1 MNINIV
7 NDGSFDNIISEYNIK
22 TVEELEVYAKVCK
35 KLNRPVD
42 PMILSAIAR
51 AKLLEGYYPKN
62 IENLKVNIDKFN
74 SIRVLPL
81 NFKLRTFDFVSQNF
95 PTIYELKNA
104 DFIRGIGTTKK
115 EYLDAAVKMY
125 QDRVDTL
132 LFTTPEKNLNLDI
145 LNNNQSEKLDIV
157 NASSMVEDLLNNYEN
172 FIWGPMNGKT
182 PATEEFKNMIASY
195 IAMYNDIGDLQNCI
209 AGIDARPIEKFIR
222 K

>member
-22 TVEELEVYAKVCK
+22 TVEELEVYAKVRK

-42 PMILSAIAR
+42 PMILSAIAS

-62 IENLKVNIDKFN
+62 IEDLKVNIDKFN

-104 DFIRGIGTTKK
+104 DFIREIGTTKK
-115 EYLDAAVKMY
+115 
-125 QDRVDTL
+125 
-132 LFTTPEKNLNLDI
+132 
-145 LNNNQSEKLDIV
+145 
-157 NASSMVEDLLNNYEN
+157 
-172 FIWGPMNGKT
+172 
-182 PATEEFKNMIASY
+182 
-195 IAMYNDIGDLQNCI
+195 
-209 AGIDARPIEKFIR
+209 
-222 K
+222 

>member
-1 MNINIV
+1 
-7 NDGSFDNIISEYNIK
+7 
-22 TVEELEVYAKVCK
+22 
-35 KLNRPVD
+35 
-42 PMILSAIAR
+42 
-51 AKLLEGYYPKN
+51 
-62 IENLKVNIDKFN
+62 
-74 SIRVLPL
+74 
-81 NFKLRTFDFVSQNF
+81 
-95 PTIYELKNA
+95 
-104 DFIRGIGTTKK
+104 
-115 EYLDAAVKMY
+115 MY

-145 LNNNQSEKLDIV
+145 LNNNQAEKLYIV

-182 PATEEFKNMIASY
+182 SATEEFKNMIASY

>member
-22 TVEELEVYAKVCK
+22 TVEELKVYAKVCK

-62 IENLKVNIDKFN
+62 IEDLKVNIDKFN

-104 DFIRGIGTTKK
+104 DFIREIGTTKK
-115 EYLDAAVKMY
+115 
-125 QDRVDTL
+125 
-132 LFTTPEKNLNLDI
+132 
-145 LNNNQSEKLDIV
+145 
-157 NASSMVEDLLNNYEN
+157 
-172 FIWGPMNGKT
+172 
-182 PATEEFKNMIASY
+182 
-195 IAMYNDIGDLQNCI
+195 
-209 AGIDARPIEKFIR
+209 
-222 K
+222 